1 MSPRSRNGMQT
12 LQGLARVTVKEPQV
26 VEKSQNDLLGEVGT
40 GIDGEGSHLRLDFS

>member
-1 MSPRSRNGMQT
+1 MQT

-26 VEKSQNDLLGEVGT
+26 VEKSQNDLLGEMGT